1 MGYEVLRL
9 RPAKRYPRKGA
20 LKFLVGGKSA
30 CLAETP
36 KLRPYEFNADDYARI
51 IFGFPVWAGNVTP
64 PIRTFIEENLEL
76 LLHGIEVK
84 GIGNV
89 SVVLRR
95 ELHVDLPEAAA

>member
-1 MGYEVLRL
+1 MEGLEWFVALRQERNKAMKKLTEQQLADL
-9 RPAKRYPRKGA
+9 RIVGEQQAKVNEAKKAKERLKG
-20 LKFLVGGKSA
+20 
-30 CLAETP
+30 
-36 KLRPYEFNADDYARI
+36 
-51 IFGFPVWAGNVTP
+51 
-64 PIRTFIEENLEL
+64 FIEENLEL